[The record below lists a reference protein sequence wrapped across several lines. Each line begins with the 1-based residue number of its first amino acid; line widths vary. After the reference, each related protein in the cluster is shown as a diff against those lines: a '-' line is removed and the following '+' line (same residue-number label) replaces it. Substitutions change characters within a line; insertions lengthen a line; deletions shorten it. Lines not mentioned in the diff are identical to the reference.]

1 MIEKNNLKLKFF
13 IIPPIGFIIKNNEI
27 DEKFNLNVNMYVT
40 YTGYVRDSS
49 KRCWSITPIIKIY
62 LKEFI

>member
-49 KRCWSITPIIKIY
+49 KRC
-62 LKEFI
+62 